1 MWQQGGR
8 EQAWARLA
16 EPWDMIVVGGGITG
30 AGVLREATRLGLRV
44 LLIEGRDFS
53 WGASSRSSKFVHGGL
68 RYLAQGEVGL
78 VRESVRERERL
89 LADAPGLVEPLG
101 FCIALYKRDWVQRWL
116 FTFALAIYDLL
127 AGARRTRHY
136 DAADF
141 TLLAPHVART
151 HLRGGLRYLDAQ
163 TDDSRLVLRLLRES
177 VLGGA
182 LVLNYARAESLLREG
197 DEVVGLR
204 VRDEETDH
212 TVEVRARVVVNA
224 TGVWVQGLRDQ
235 IGSPTAVRP
244 LRGSHLV
251 FAARRLPVTQAIT
264 FLHPDDRRPV
274 FATPWEGATIF
285 GTTDLDHGD
294 PLNEE
299 PRISPD
305 EVRYLLKAV
314 QGHFPTLALTQ
325 ADVIS
330 TWAGVRPVIGEDTVD
345 PSCASREHVV
355 WQEQGLLTVAG
366 GKLTTFRPIA
376 LDVLESARARL
387 PHLPPLRRD
396 APLFEAV
403 APLRGGDGLTAA
415 QRQRLLG
422 RYGQDAH
429 ALVAAAQ
436 PGELTLIPETPSLWA
451 ELRWA
456 ARSEGVCHLDDLLLR
471 RVRVGMTLPEGGA
484 AHLPRIRASCQEE
497 LGWDDARWE
506 AEARAYTENWQR
518 FHRCPAVEAAIQN

>member
-1 MWQQGGR
+1 MWEQGWR
-8 EQAWARLA
+8 ERAWARLA
-16 EPWDMIVVGGGITG
+16 EPWDMVVVGGGITG

-44 LLIEGRDFS
+44 LLLERRDFS
-53 WGASSRSSKFVHGGL
+53 WGSSSRSSKFVHGGL

-89 LADAPGLVEPLG
+89 LTDAPGLVEPLG
-101 FCIALYKRDWVQRWL
+101 FCIALYKRDRLQRWL
-116 FTFALAIYDLL
+116 FTIALNIYDLL
-127 AGARRTRHY
+127 AGARRYRHY
-136 DAADF
+136 DAAEF
-141 TLLAPHVART
+141 ALLAPHVART

-182 LVLNYARAESLLREG
+182 LVLNYAGAEALLRER

-204 VRDEETDH
+204 VRDEETGSAA
-212 TVEVRARVVVNA
+212 EVRARVVVNA
-224 TGVWVQGLRDQ
+224 TGVWVQGLRNQ

-251 FAARRLPVTQAIT
+251 FAVRRLPVAQAIT
-264 FLHPDDRRPV
+264 FLHPADRRPV
-274 FATPWEGATIF
+274 FATPWEGATIV
-285 GTTDLDHGD
+285 GTTDLDHGA
-294 PLNEE
+294 PLDEE

-305 EVRYLLKAV
+305 EVRYLMEAV
-314 QGHFPTLALTQ
+314 QGHFPALALSQ
-325 ADVIS
+325 GDVIS

-387 PHLPPLRRD
+387 PNLPALRRD
-396 APLFEAV
+396 APLFDPV
-403 APLRGGDGLTAA
+403 APLMSGERLTPAV
-415 QRQRLLG
+415 RQRLLG

-429 ALVAAAQ
+429 ALVAAA
-436 PGELTLIPETPSLWA
+436 PPEELTAIPDTPSLWA

-456 ARSEGVCHLDDLLLR
+456 ARAEGVCHLDDLLLR
-471 RVRVGMTLPEGGA
+471 RVRVGLTLPEGGA
-484 AHLPRIRASCQEE
+484 DHLPRIRAICQGE
-497 LGWDDARWE
+497 LGWDDARWD
-506 AEARAYTENWQR
+506 AEARTYLDHWQR
-518 FHRCPAVEAAIQN
+518 FHRCPAADGVV